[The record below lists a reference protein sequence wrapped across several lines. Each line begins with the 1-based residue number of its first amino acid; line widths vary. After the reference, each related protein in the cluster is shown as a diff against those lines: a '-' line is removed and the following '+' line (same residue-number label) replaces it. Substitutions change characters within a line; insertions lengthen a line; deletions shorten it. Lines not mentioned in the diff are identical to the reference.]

1 MTTLLKQKP
10 KAILVL
16 QDGTIFEGYSFGFPG
31 EASGEVVFNTS
42 MTGYQEILTDPSY
55 KGQIVTLTYP
65 MIGNYGVN
73 PVDVESS
80 RPHVEG
86 LIVKEYSEVFS
97 NFRAAGSLA
106 DYLFRH
112 RIVGIEGLDT
122 RSLVRHIRDRG
133 AQPGLI
139 STTEFNLKQLRERA
153 AALPDME
160 GQDLVGAVTCKK
172 PYRWEKPTVD
182 PRRRGREKN
191 KTPQPPRKVV
201 AYDFGIKQ
209 NILRNLVDQGCEV
222 TVVPAETSAKEVLAM
237 KPDGVFLSNG
247 PGDPAAVTY
256 AIENTRALVGKVP
269 LFGIC
274 LGHQILGLS
283 QGAKTFKLKFGHRG
297 GNQPIKNLT
306 TGHVEIASHNHGFAI
321 TKESVE
327 KAGDLTHLNLNDDTV
342 AGFSNPQKKFFAV
355 QYHPEASP
363 GPHDSLYLFK
373 QFREM
378 MDEKGSA

>member
-1 MTTLLKQKP
+1 
-10 KAILVL
+10 
-16 QDGTIFEGYSFGFPG
+16 
-31 EASGEVVFNTS
+31 
-42 MTGYQEILTDPSY
+42 
-55 KGQIVTLTYP
+55 
-65 MIGNYGVN
+65 
-73 PVDVESS
+73 
-80 RPHVEG
+80 
-86 LIVKEYSEVFS
+86 
-97 NFRAAGSLA
+97 
-106 DYLFRH
+106 
-112 RIVGIEGLDT
+112 
-122 RSLVRHIRDRG
+122 
-133 AQPGLI
+133 LI
-139 STTEFNLKQLRERA
+139 STTEFNLKRLKEQA

-172 PYRWEKPTVD
+172 AYQWDKPTVD
-182 PRRRGREKN
+182 PRGQSGEKN
-191 KTPQPPRKVV
+191 NSPKPSRKVV

-209 NILRNLVDQGCEV
+209 NILRNLVEQGCEV
-222 TVVPAETSAKEVLAM
+222 TVVPAQTPAKEVLAM

-256 AIENTRALVGKVP
+256 AIENARYLAGKVP

-297 GNQPIKNLT
+297 GNQPIKNLN

-321 TKESVE
+321 SKDSVE
-327 KAGDLTHLNLNDDTV
+327 QAGGLTHLNLNDDTV
-342 AGFSNPQKKFFAV
+342 AGFSNPEKKFFAV

-378 MDEKGSA
+378 MDKK